1 MNMNKKM
8 KYTIPGQ
15 VASIIVT
22 HIEAAF
28 LFFFVWIFSI
38 SITSTKI
45 GGLIFSSVSTLFYF
59 MMIYSAGYNIVKND
73 KKSYT
78 ELSPISYKGALLSLG
93 LLAVNIIVL
102 VIYHLSWFFGSTPE
116 GISTWWSLAGNIFSI
131 FWFSPYMN
139 LLGMENGHIAFYG
152 YAIIILLHPIACFL
166 GYYAGY
172 NNFDIS
178 AKLKFL
184 VYDQKK
190 NQKKK

>member
-1 MNMNKKM
+1 MNKKM

-22 HIEAAF
+22 HSEAAF

-38 SITSTKI
+38 SITSTKV
-45 GGLIFSSVSTLFYF
+45 GGLIFSTISTLFYF
-59 MMIYSAGYNIVKND
+59 MMIYSAGYNTVKND

-78 ELSPISYKGALLSLG
+78 ELTPVPYKGALLSLG
-93 LLAVNIIVL
+93 LLVFNIIVL

-116 GISTWWSLAGNIFSI
+116 GISTWWSLVGNIFSI
-131 FWFSPYMN
+131 FWFSPYLN
-139 LLGMENGHIAFYG
+139 LLNMENGHIALYG
-152 YAIIILLHPIACFL
+152 YAIILLLHPSACFL

-172 NNFDIS
+172 KNFDIS
-178 AKLKFL
+178 AKFKFL

-190 NQKKK
+190 DKKKK